1 MKADYKVGE
10 LIYDA
15 NIYDGLNTS
24 LFDLQFYKKWLPTNK
39 DARILELC
47 CGTGRLTI
55 PIAQEGYNICGVD
68 YTPSMLEQA
77 QAKAIKVGL
86 EINFIEADIR
96 TLDLQEQFDFIFIP
110 FNSIHHLYRNEDLF
124 RMLESVKK
132 HLKDGGLFLFD
143 CFNPNIQ
150 YIVENEKGQTVMAEY
165 KTDDGR
171 NILIKQTMRY
181 ESATQINRIEWHY
194 SINGEFHSIQNL
206 DMRLFFP
213 QELDSYLK
221 QAGFNVIHKFGDFT
235 EEVFNNDSKKQ
246 IYVLALKNM
255 NTDFTIRI
263 AQPSDVLELKD
274 LFQDTVLNINK
285 RDYSKAEVEDW
296 ASCGNDLSH
305 IKGMIKTHYFIVATN
320 QQSQIVGFASITQQ
334 GYLHSMFVHK
344 DFQGKGVATILLN
357 EIERYATTTGIIRIT
372 SEVSLTARPF
382 FEKRGYIVEEEQ
394 KWKANLLSLTNFWMA
409 KKLSK

>member
-1 MKADYKVGE
+1 MTTDYKVGE

-24 LFDLQFYKKWLPTNK
+24 LSDLQFYKKWLLTNK

-68 YTPSMLEQA
+68 YTSSMLERA
-77 QAKAIKVGL
+77 QAKAIKTGL

-124 RMLESVKK
+124 KALESVKR

-150 YIVENEKGQTVMAEY
+150 YIVENEKGQTVIAEY

-194 SINGEFHSIQNL
+194 SINSEFHSIQNL

-221 QAGFNVIHKFGDFT
+221 QAGFNIIHKFGGFG
-235 EEVFNNDSKKQ
+235 EETFSNESEKQ
-246 IYVLALKNM
+246 I
-255 NTDFTIRI
+255 
-263 AQPSDVLELKD
+263 
-274 LFQDTVLNINK
+274 
-285 RDYSKAEVEDW
+285 
-296 ASCGNDLSH
+296 
-305 IKGMIKTHYFIVATN
+305 
-320 QQSQIVGFASITQQ
+320 
-334 GYLHSMFVHK
+334 
-344 DFQGKGVATILLN
+344 
-357 EIERYATTTGIIRIT
+357 
-372 SEVSLTARPF
+372 
-382 FEKRGYIVEEEQ
+382 
-394 KWKANLLSLTNFWMA
+394 
-409 KKLSK
+409 